1 MILRKRWGWLKS
13 TIMRTRVKFCGFT
26 REEDIQTAVALGA
39 DALGFVLYE
48 KSPRYV
54 TPERVAQLCAHVPAF
69 VSTVALFVNADE
81 AQMQPVVQKAPIR
94 TVRLPGAE
102 SFAFALHL
110 QQTLNIP
117 VIKAVRVNARTDWG
131 QIAQY
136 VDHLS
141 GVLLDSDSAG
151 YGGSGHGFDWSG
163 IPVELRSRIIL
174 SGGLTV
180 DSVGEAIA
188 QIAPYAVD
196 VSSGIEV
203 AKGIKDADKMR
214 AFMQNVLR

>member
-1 MILRKRWGWLKS
+1 
-13 TIMRTRVKFCGFT
+13 MRTRVKFCGFT
-26 REEDIQTAVALGA
+26 REEDVQTAVALGA

-81 AQMQPVVQKAPIR
+81 AQIQSVLQKAPIR
-94 TVRLPGAE
+94 SVQLHGDE
-102 SFAFALHL
+102 SFEFALHL

-117 VIKAVRVNARTDWG
+117 VIKAVRVNAQTDWG
-131 QIAQY
+131 HIAQY
-136 VDHLS
+136 IDQLS

-151 YGGSGHGFDWSG
+151 YGGSGHGFDWHM
-163 IPVELRSRIIL
+163 IPQALRARIIL

-196 VSSGIEV
+196 VSSGIEA
-203 AKGIKDADKMR
+203 AKGIKDADKMC
-214 AFMQNVLR
+214 AFMQKVLR

>member
-1 MILRKRWGWLKS
+1 
-13 TIMRTRVKFCGFT
+13 MRTRVKFCGFT
-26 REEDIQTAVALGA
+26 REEDIQTAVSLGA

-81 AQMQPVVQKAPIR
+81 AQVQSVLQKAPIR
-94 TVRLPGAE
+94 TVQLHGDE
-102 SFAFALHL
+102 SFEFALHL

-117 VIKAVRVNARTDWG
+117 VIKAVRVNAQTDWG

-136 VDHLS
+136 IDQLS

-151 YGGSGHGFDWSG
+151 YGGSGHGFDWDE
-163 IPVELRSRIIL
+163 IPQPLRARIIL

-180 DSVGEAIA
+180 DSIGEAIA
-188 QIAPYAVD
+188 QITPYAVD
-196 VSSGIEV
+196 VSSGIEA

>member
-81 AQMQPVVQKAPIR
+81 AQIQSVLQKAPIR
-94 TVRLPGAE
+94 SVQLHGDE

-117 VIKAVRVNARTDWG
+117 VIKAVRVNAQTDWG

-136 VDHLS
+136 VDQLS

-151 YGGSGHGFDWSG
+151 YGGSGHGFDWNT
-163 IPVELRSRIIL
+163 IPQALRARIIL

-196 VSSGIEV
+196 VSSGIEA

>member
-1 MILRKRWGWLKS
+1 
-13 TIMRTRVKFCGFT
+13 MRTRVKFCGFT
-26 REEDIQTAVALGA
+26 REEDIQTAVSLGA

-81 AQMQPVVQKAPIR
+81 AQVQSVLQKAPIR
-94 TVRLPGAE
+94 TVQLHGDE
-102 SFAFALHL
+102 SFEFALHL

-117 VIKAVRVNARTDWG
+117 VIKAVRVNAQTDWG
-131 QIAQY
+131 QIARY
-136 VDHLS
+136 VDQLS

-151 YGGSGHGFDWSG
+151 YGGSGHGFDWNT
-163 IPVELRSRIIL
+163 IPKVLRARIIL

-180 DSVGEAIA
+180 DSIGEAIA
-188 QIAPYAVD
+188 QITPYAVD
-196 VSSGIEV
+196 VSSGIEA

>member
-81 AQMQPVVQKAPIR
+81 AQVQSVLQKAPIR
-94 TVRLPGAE
+94 TVQLHGDE
-102 SFAFALHL
+102 SFEFALHL

-117 VIKAVRVNARTDWG
+117 VIKAVRVNAQTDWG

-136 VDHLS
+136 IDQLS

-151 YGGSGHGFDWSG
+151 YGGSGHGFDWDE
-163 IPVELRSRIIL
+163 IPQPLRARIIL

-180 DSVGEAIA
+180 DSIGEAIA
-188 QIAPYAVD
+188 QITPYAVD
-196 VSSGIEV
+196 VSSGIEA

>member
-1 MILRKRWGWLKS
+1 
-13 TIMRTRVKFCGFT
+13 MRTRVKFCGFT
-26 REEDIQTAVALGA
+26 REEDVQTAVALGA

-54 TPERVAQLCAHVPAF
+54 TPERVAQLCAYVPAF
-69 VSTVALFVNADE
+69 VSTVALFVNAD
-81 AQMQPVVQKAPIR
+81 AGQIQSVLQKAPIR
-94 TVRLPGAE
+94 IVQLHGDE
-102 SFAFALHL
+102 SFEFALHL

-117 VIKAVRVNARTDWG
+117 VIKAVRVNAQTDWG

-136 VDHLS
+136 IDQLS

-151 YGGSGHGFDWSG
+151 YGGSGHGFDWDE
-163 IPVELRSRIIL
+163 IPQPLRARIIL

-180 DSVGEAIA
+180 DSIGEAIA
-188 QIAPYAVD
+188 QITPYAVD
-196 VSSGIEV
+196 VSSGIEA

>member
-1 MILRKRWGWLKS
+1 
-13 TIMRTRVKFCGFT
+13 MRTRVKFCGFT
-26 REEDIQTAVALGA
+26 REEDIQTAVSLGA

-81 AQMQPVVQKAPIR
+81 AQVQSVLQKAPIR
-94 TVRLPGAE
+94 TVQLHGDE
-102 SFAFALHL
+102 SFEFALHL

-117 VIKAVRVNARTDWG
+117 VIKAVRVNAQTDWG

-136 VDHLS
+136 IDQLS

-151 YGGSGHGFDWSG
+151 YGGSGHGFDWDE
-163 IPVELRSRIIL
+163 IPQPLRARIIL

-180 DSVGEAIA
+180 DSIGEAIA
-188 QIAPYAVD
+188 QITPYAVD
-196 VSSGIEV
+196 VSSGIEA
-203 AKGIKDADKMR
+203 AKGIKDADKMC

>member
-26 REEDIQTAVALGA
+26 REEDVQTAVALGV

-81 AQMQPVVQKAPIR
+81 AQVQSVLQKAPIR
-94 TVRLPGAE
+94 TVQLHGDE
-102 SFAFALHL
+102 SFEFALHL

-117 VIKAVRVNARTDWG
+117 VIKAVRVNAQTDWG

-136 VDHLS
+136 IDQLS
-141 GVLLDSDSAG
+141 GVLLDSDSVG
-151 YGGSGHGFDWSG
+151 YGGSGHGFDWDE
-163 IPVELRSRIIL
+163 IPQPLRARIIL

-180 DSVGEAIA
+180 DSIGEAIA
-188 QIAPYAVD
+188 QITPYAVD
-196 VSSGIEV
+196 VSSGIEA
-203 AKGIKDADKMR
+203 AKGIKDADKMC